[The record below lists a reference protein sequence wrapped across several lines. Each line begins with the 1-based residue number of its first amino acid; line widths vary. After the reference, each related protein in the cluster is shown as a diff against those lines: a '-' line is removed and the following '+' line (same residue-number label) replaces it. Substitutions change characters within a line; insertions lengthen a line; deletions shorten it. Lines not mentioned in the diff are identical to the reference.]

1 MLLVDFLPT
10 TQKLVDEW
18 DTLGAKRIELN
29 VYQRQGKVYSGKEPY
44 FNMIF
49 IIQKS
54 ILLVFSNIAGIFSG
68 L

>member
-49 IIQKS
+49 IIQKKY
-54 ILLVFSNIAGIFSG
+54 FTCFQQYNRYF
-68 L
+68 